1 MQKLDGQIMIRFRR
15 ADELIRDTAVYNNA
29 TNFLMLFS
37 AIFAALILFIFK
49 WPSTIRL
56 DFLFGVFVVVLVL
69 LFWGLSLLRK
79 LLGRLNFTWK
89 KITPDVLVEPAVVKL
104 DEMLFHKLYL
114 LYARISENETGI
126 RDRDSKSLAG
136 NIVAVL
142 DEITSKLGESTF
154 ESDVA
159 RRRFYEV
166 LRSLFKTRILPE
178 LGKAEG
184 VNYREIA
191 LLLMNILSFL
201 AKDDLTVTDLQG
213 AERNSR
219 LMRVVVRKQNLADYL
234 ITTINSSKSIR
245 FFAVGS
251 SLLILF
257 IMAGWKET
265 ELMPLLGLSK
275 EAYYGSLGLIS
286 LIVLGYIQSD

>member
-1 MQKLDGQIMIRFRR
+1 M
-15 ADELIRDTAVYNNA
+15 
-29 TNFLMLFS
+29 
-37 AIFAALILFIFK
+37 
-49 WPSTIRL
+49 
-56 DFLFGVFVVVLVL
+56 
-69 LFWGLSLLRK
+69 
-79 LLGRLNFTWK
+79 
-89 KITPDVLVEPAVVKL
+89 VKL

-245 FFAVGS
+245 FFAVGT

>member
-234 ITTINSSKSIR
+234 ITTINSSKSI
-245 FFAVGS
+245 S
-251 SLLILF
+251 
-257 IMAGWKET
+257 
-265 ELMPLLGLSK
+265 
-275 EAYYGSLGLIS
+275 
-286 LIVLGYIQSD
+286 